1 MNVLYLIIWHVIF
14 PVFSLIVAGA
24 LLHRIFNFD
33 MNTLSKLTTYFLMP
47 AVSFTN
53 IFESKIGG
61 QSLYI
66 IIGFLLVQNLALM
79 VMSSGVARA
88 AKFERSLSATFKNS
102 VVLNNSGNFGLPVS
116 QLVFHNSPFGASVQV
131 VVSIFQNFVTY
142 TYGLMNSI
150 SVQSNGGSKVLSE
163 FFKLPTLYALAAGLL
178 LNSLSVPIP
187 DTIWNPINN
196 VSNAFIAI
204 ALFTLGA
211 QSAHLKI
218 NRISLPLL
226 LSLISRLVLS
236 PCLAFVIILCFK
248 LEGTIAQA
256 LFIASSYPTS
266 RNSALFALE
275 YNNHPEY
282 AAQSVLLSTLLSSIT
297 VTIAVYL
304 SKILF

>member
-1 MNVLYLIIWHVIF
+1 
-14 PVFSLIVAGA
+14 
-24 LLHRIFNFD
+24 
-33 MNTLSKLTTYFLMP
+33 MP

-61 QSLYI
+61 QSLFI

-79 VMSSGVARA
+79 AVSSGLARA
-88 AKFERSLSATFKNS
+88 ARFERSLSATFKNS
-102 VVLNNSGNFGLPVS
+102 VVLNNSGNFGLSVS
-116 QLVFHNSPFGASVQV
+116 QLVFHNNPLGASVQV
-131 VVSIFQNFVTY
+131 IVSIFQSLVTY
-142 TYGLMNSI
+142 TYGLMNSV
-150 SVQSNGGSKVLSE
+150 SVQNNGSKVLLE
-163 FFKLPTLYALAAGLL
+163 FLKLPTLYALAAGLL

-204 ALFTLGA
+204 ALLTLGA

-226 LSLISRLVLS
+226 FSLIGRLVLS

-248 LEGTIAQA
+248 LEGTMAQA

-282 AAQSVLLSTLLSSIT
+282 AAQTVLLSTLLSSMT

>member
-1 MNVLYLIIWHVIF
+1 
-14 PVFSLIVAGA
+14 
-24 LLHRIFNFD
+24 
-33 MNTLSKLTTYFLMP
+33 MP

-61 QSLYI
+61 QSLFI
-66 IIGFLLVQNLALM
+66 ILGFLLVQNLALM
-79 VMSSGVARA
+79 VMSSGIARA

-116 QLVFHNSPFGASVQV
+116 QLVFYNNPLGASVQV
-131 VVSIFQNFVTY
+131 VISIFQNFVTY
-142 TYGLMNSI
+142 TYGLMNSV
-150 SVQSNGGSKVLSE
+150 SVQSSGSKVLSE
-163 FFKLPTLYALAAGLL
+163 FLKLPTLYALAAGLL
-178 LNSLSVPIP
+178 LNALSVPIP

-196 VSNAFIAI
+196 VSSAFIAI
-204 ALFTLGA
+204 ALLTLGA

-226 LSLISRLVLS
+226 LSLIGRLVLS
-236 PCLAFVIILCFK
+236 PCLAYVIILCFK

-256 LFIASSYPTS
+256 LFIASSFPTS

-297 VTIAVYL
+297 VAIAVYL